1 MEEVAKRLLSKKRK
15 EFSECCR
22 LRNDRWLDVRF
33 PEFRLD
39 SVVVSPVPTHPES
52 CCCCCEW
59 LLQQQQLVLHRH
71 RGPEPGEEGQPHSRN
86 DAIASSTFNQD
97 EPDHHNFSLA
107 MVRSY
112 VGKDMA
118 NELLMGV
125 GSRGCYG
132 AARLGVKLFGE
143 LTFMVPPQGNFRDL

>member
-1 MEEVAKRLLSKKRK
+1 MALQ
-15 EFSECCR
+15 
-22 LRNDRWLDVRF
+22 DRWLDVRF

-39 SVVVSPVPTHPES
+39 SVVVCPVPTHPES
-52 CCCCCEW
+52 CCCCCCGW
-59 LLQQQQLVLHRH
+59 LLQQQLVLHRH
-71 RGPEPGEEGQPHSRN
+71 RGPEPGGSLLWGRGEEGQPHSRN

-112 VGKDMA
+112 VGEDMA
-118 NELLMGV
+118 NELLMGG

-132 AARLGVKLFGE
+132 AVRLGVKLFGE
-143 LTFMVPPQGNFRDL
+143 LTFMVPPQGSFRDL